1 MQFTSPKEN
10 IPLCAISV
18 IALAAP
24 LSGYIFRGLTSYS
37 SYFIAAIILSAFLT
51 VYAIS
56 SIFSKNGRS
65 VITVSKIDILIG
77 VYLLYNL
84 LGIFVLHKTSHE
96 PLFYTRWCLIVM
108 LYVTARLTT
117 KANAAKLLYLLIM
130 GGLIQAAIV
139 FAQHSGIIDSLNG
152 NFNITGTFANPGH
165 VAVYLSGS
173 IVSAIILFKQGYK
186 TAKKSFKIMQIVFI
200 VILFAALC
208 LCKSRT
214 SFIALIAAVIVVLLQ
229 TDRFRHFTKVCKNT
243 IIVAGVAL
251 LLFAGAGSY
260 YIRAKSADARLLI
273 WCVSMEL
280 FEQAPVFGNGTE
292 SFRKQY
298 MYRQAEYFNK
308 DTINAAPRHNL
319 QTSSQFST
327 RFAVCFNANPNSK
340 YILVANNHYQAFNEF
355 IHIACEQGIVGLLL
369 FMSIA
374 GYVLV
379 KGKSLIAKPL
389 LVWLLV
395 SSCFLYTADIFP
407 IVILFPIILGISDN
421 GCCAC
426 NSRGCRLIAPRT
438 CFVVSLML
446 LFDILLYSCHYK
458 QRYDSIQTELVH
470 VNSCDKISMMALL
483 QPNNYDIIRCNKDF
497 SLLFTKMAFNNLES
511 KVATKV
517 ISDIAANSITTS
529 TMICDLGDLCRK
541 QKLYREA
548 EKQYK
553 LASDMVPCRIMPNY
567 MLFKLYVEMK
577 DYTNAYR
584 MAKKI
589 LSQPIS
595 ITGSMVLRIRKE
607 IKEWLNSEDRKITH
621 FVSKKKFDKR
631 KIIHIFALPNG
642 MIR

>member
-1 MQFTSPKEN
+1 MKHCNQKEN
-10 IPLCAISV
+10 IPLYAISV
-18 IALAAP
+18 IALASP

-56 SIFSKNGRS
+56 SIFSKNERS
-65 VITVSKIDILIG
+65 VITVSKIDMLIG

-96 PLFYTRWCLIVM
+96 PLFYTKWCLLVM
-108 LYVTARLTT
+108 LYITARLTT

-130 GGLIQAAIV
+130 GGLIQAVIV
-139 FAQHSGIIDSLNG
+139 FAQHSGIIGSLNG
-152 NFNITGTFANPGH
+152 NFNITGTFTNPGH

-186 TAKKSFKIMQIVFI
+186 TAEKSFKIMQIVFI
-200 VILFAALC
+200 VILFTALC

-214 SFIALIAAVIVVLLQ
+214 SFIALIAAVIVVLFQ
-229 TDRFRHFTKVCKNT
+229 TDSVRRLTKVCKSA
-243 IIVAGVAL
+243 IAACSVVL
-251 LLFAGAGSY
+251 LLFMVAVSY
-260 YIRAKSADARLLI
+260 HIRAKSADARLLI
-273 WCVSMEL
+273 WRVSMEL

-292 SFRKQY
+292 SFKKQY
-298 MYRQAEYFNK
+298 MYKQAEFFN
-308 DTINAAPRHNL
+308 TN
-319 QTSSQFST
+319 T
-327 RFAVCFNANPNSK
+327 NANPNAK

-421 GCCAC
+421 SCYAC
-426 NSRGCRLIAPRT
+426 SSRWCRLIAPRT

-446 LFDILLYSCHYK
+446 LFGILLYSCHYK
-458 QRYDSIQTELVH
+458 QRYDSIQKELVH
-470 VNSCDKISMMALL
+470 VNSNNRIPMMALL

-497 SLLFTKMAFNNLES
+497 SLLFAKMAFNNLES

-517 ISDIAANSITTS
+517 ISDIAANGIATS

-577 DYTNAYR
+577 DYTSAYR
-584 MAKKI
+584 MAEKI
-589 LSQPIS
+589 LSQPVS
-595 ITGSMVLRIRKE
+595 ITGSMALRIRNEVKV
-607 IKEWLNSEDRKITH
+607 WMNDT
-621 FVSKKKFDKR
+621 
-631 KIIHIFALPNG
+631 FAISTSYLLLQ
-642 MIR
+642 

>member
-1 MQFTSPKEN
+1 MRFINPKEN
-10 IPLCAISV
+10 IPLYAISV
-18 IALAAP
+18 IALASP
-24 LSGYIFRGLTSYS
+24 LSGYVFRGLTSYS

-56 SIFSKNGRS
+56 TIFSKNEGC

-84 LGIFVLHKTSHE
+84 LGIFLLHKTSHE
-96 PLFYTRWCLIVM
+96 PLFYARWCVIVM

-117 KANAAKLLYLLIM
+117 KANAVKLLYLLIV

-139 FAQHSGIIDSLNG
+139 FAQHSGIIGSLNG
-152 NFNITGTFANPGH
+152 SFNITGTFANPGH

-173 IVSAIILFKQGYK
+173 IVSAIILFKQSYK
-186 TAKKSFKIMQIVFI
+186 TAEKPFKIMQIIFI
-200 VILFAALC
+200 VILFTALC

-229 TDRFRHFTKVCKNT
+229 TDRFRHFTKVCKT
-243 IIVAGVAL
+243 AIVACSVIL
-251 LLFAGAGSY
+251 LLFMVAVSY
-260 YIRAKSADARLLI
+260 HIRAKSADARLLI
-273 WCVSMEL
+273 WRVSMEL

-292 SFRKQY
+292 SFKRQY
-298 MYRQAEYFNK
+298 MYRQAEYFN
-308 DTINAAPRHNL
+308 
-319 QTSSQFST
+319 
-327 RFAVCFNANPNSK
+327 VNPNSK

-369 FMSIA
+369 FLSIA

-389 LVWLLV
+389 LVWLVV

-421 GCCAC
+421 GCCAGG
-426 NSRGCRLIAPRT
+426 GCKIKYIPYRT
-438 CFVVSLML
+438 GRTASTIILFVV
-446 LFDILLYSCHYK
+446 LLYFCHYK
-458 QRYDSIQTELVH
+458 QRYDSIQKELVH
-470 VNSCDKISMMALL
+470 VNSNNRISMIALL
-483 QPNNYDIIRCNKDF
+483 QPDSYDIIRHNKDF
-497 SLLFTKMAFNNLES
+497 SLLFAKMASNELEP

-529 TMICDLGDLCRK
+529 TMICDLGDLYRK

-577 DYTNAYR
+577 DYTSAYR
-584 MAKKI
+584 MAEKI
-589 LSQPIS
+589 FSQPVS
-595 ITGSMVLRIRKE
+595 ITGSMVLRIRNE
-607 IKEWLNSEDRKITH
+607 VKEWLNDTSAIST
-621 FVSKKKFDKR
+621 SY
-631 KIIHIFALPNG
+631 LLL
-642 MIR
+642 

>member
-1 MQFTSPKEN
+1 MKHCNPKEN
-10 IPLCAISV
+10 IPLYAISI
-18 IALAAP
+18 IALASP
-24 LSGYIFRGLTSYS
+24 LSGYVFRGLTSYS

-186 TAKKSFKIMQIVFI
+186 TAEKSSKIMQIVFI
-200 VILFAALC
+200 VILFTALC

-229 TDRFRHFTKVCKNT
+229 TDRFRHFTKVCKSS
-243 IIVAGVAL
+243 IVAVGVAL
-251 LLFAGAGSY
+251 LLFAVAGSY
-260 YIRAKSADARLLI
+260 YIRTKSADARLLI

-298 MYRQAEYFNK
+298 MYKQAEFFN
-308 DTINAAPRHNL
+308 TN
-319 QTSSQFST
+319 T
-327 RFAVCFNANPNSK
+327 NANPNSK
-340 YILVANNHYQAFNEF
+340 YIMVANNHYQAFNEF

-577 DYTNAYR
+577 DYTSAYM
-584 MAKKI
+584 MAEKI
-589 LSQPIS
+589 LSQPVS
-595 ITGSMVLRIRKE
+595 ITGSMALRIRNE
-607 IKEWLNSEDRKITH
+607 VKEWMNDTSA
-621 FVSKKKFDKR
+621 
-631 KIIHIFALPNG
+631 IFTSYLLLQ
-642 MIR
+642 